1 VQIFVDNCYSTDS
14 TQLTN
19 VKVEAY
25 DLTLNVNEVIA
36 DPPLS
41 GFVQIILTF
50 RPLIDVVGATG
61 YAGI

>member
-1 VQIFVDNCYSTDS
+1 VQIFVDNFYATDS

-41 GFVQIILTF
+41 GFVQIILTL